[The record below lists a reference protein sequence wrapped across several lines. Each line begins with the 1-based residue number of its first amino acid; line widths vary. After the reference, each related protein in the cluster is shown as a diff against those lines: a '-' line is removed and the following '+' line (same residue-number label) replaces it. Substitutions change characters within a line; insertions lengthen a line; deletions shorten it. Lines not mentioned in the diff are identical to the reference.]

1 MTRYRHLWM
10 ALVYLLMAALPAYQ
24 TINHTN
30 IEIEYLKEAYKINNF
45 QNNGAIKEA
54 AFWKQVTSK
63 HHVVGHFVKD
73 IFAPAI
79 NQQFKIPP
87 EKDAQD
93 ALDKVPGL
101 IQQGK
106 DESATAL
113 FWSLLLLGLSLVYF
127 AVTMFAR
134 DKAGPDPIFALAI
147 ISVLFLVVGVLA
159 PAMVIIVSPATDV
172 FPHFILHF
180 QIRSIFGVISELYLT
195 RYWIV
200 AVCLTVFSILI
211 PLAKAGLTVF
221 VLESASLTRKLKISK
236 FLHSIS
242 KWSMA
247 DVFVA
252 AILLSNFAVRANK
265 STQADLFVGF
275 YYFSGYCLLSMVA
288 TTLLHEKVQ
297 GAAET
302 PGRRR
307 RPPSKK
313 ALAPSG
319 APL

>member
-1 MTRYRHLWM
+1 MTRSRHLWM
-10 ALVYLLMAALPAYQ
+10 ALAYCVIAAIPAYQ

-30 IEIEYLKEAYKINNF
+30 VEIEYLKEAYQLNNF

-54 AFWKQVTSK
+54 AFWKQVSTK
-63 HHVVGHFVKD
+63 HHVLGHFVKD
-73 IFAPAI
+73 IFAPAL

-87 EKDAQD
+87 EKDAQE
-93 ALDKVPGL
+93 ALDKIPGL

-113 FWSLLLLGLSLVYF
+113 FWSLFLLALSLVYF
-127 AVTMFAR
+127 VLTVLTR
-134 DKAGPDPIFALAI
+134 DKAGSDPIFALAI
-147 ISVLFLVVGVLA
+147 ISVLFLVVGVMA
-159 PAMVIIVSPATDV
+159 PAMVIIVSPATEI

-200 AVCLTVFSILI
+200 AVCLTIFSILI

-221 VLESASLTRKLKISK
+221 VLESASLPRKLKIVK

-288 TTLLHEKVQ
+288 TTLLHGKVRD
-297 GAAET
+297 AAEKT
-302 PGRRR
+302 GHPR
-307 RPPSKK
+307 K
-313 ALAPSG
+313 
-319 APL
+319 